1 MSNYLVAPKL
11 YNTGFISPNAA
22 ALRIKQGLAPQD
34 ISNACAY
41 IPPPNS
47 AYLGQTY
54 PTKATY
60 QTGLY
65 PAKQVQMSYDLP
77 EIPDNCPCLD
87 YIRAP

>member
-1 MSNYLVAPKL
+1 MNNYLIAPKL
-11 YNTGFISPNAA
+11 YNIGFITPNSAT
-22 ALRIKQGLAPQD
+22 LRIKQGLIPQD

-41 IPPPNS
+41 TSPLKIMNV
-47 AYLGQTY
+47 GQLN
-54 PTKATY
+54 KNGVSL

-65 PAKQVQMSYDLP
+65 PAKQVQMSYNLP